1 MLIISAGL
9 PRQQAGWRR
18 ASNYHIVFTKS
29 LCTPSFVLCLNFKSL
44 LDSHSISRSCLVNYL
59 RDCPVVATNHEQ
71 ELEKVKHQPKV
82 SCSPLLSMLCTGRS
96 SSWLAAHQVSRRAG
110 RLQPTAQHR
119 SLGLSPCQS
128 RCTDLSS
135 PIVQRRPL
143 PANRA
148 AQVSHRQS
156 GRADAQVSCRQH
168 RAGLSPP
175 IAQRRSLPANRAVQV
190 SPR

>member
-1 MLIISAGL
+1 MLIISSGL
-9 PRQQAGWRR
+9 PTQQAGWRR
-18 ASNYHIVFTKS
+18 ASNYHIVFTKC
-29 LCTPSFVLCLNFKSL
+29 LCTPSFVLCLNFESL

-110 RLQPTAQHR
+110 RLQPIAQHR

-128 RCTDLSS
+128 RCT
-135 PIVQRRPL
+135 
-143 PANRA
+143 
-148 AQVSHRQS
+148 
-156 GRADAQVSCRQH
+156 
-168 RAGLSPP
+168 GLSPP
-175 IAQRRSLPANRAVQV
+175 IAQRRSLHANRVALTRRSVPANRAGSTAQV
-190 SPR
+190 SPL